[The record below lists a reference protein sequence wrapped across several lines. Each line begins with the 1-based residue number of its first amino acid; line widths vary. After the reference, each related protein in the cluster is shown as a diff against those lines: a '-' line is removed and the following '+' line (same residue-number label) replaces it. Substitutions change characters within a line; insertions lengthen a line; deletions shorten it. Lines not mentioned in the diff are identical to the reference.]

1 MTTALGV
8 TELEVQC
15 DSLLIVS
22 QVDGDYTTKDDRM
35 VAYLNVVIAWKTKFS
50 RCDFKQV
57 PRSKNNHA
65 DSLAALTS
73 VVNFQFRC
81 EITIEH
87 IPKPSIK
94 KPDEEILRIYRSPG
108 WKDPIISFLKKWD
121 ASRRQGRSSKLQHI
135 ATRYVLLGEL
145 LHKESYSNDPY
156 LRCLG
161 AGGSQECDARIY
173 DGDCGNHAEGRS
185 RAHKAINK
193 KVLLTQEVR
202 WR

>member
-35 VAYLNVVIAWKTKFS
+35 VAYLNVVTAWKTKFS

-65 DSLAALTS
+65 DSLGALTS

-94 KPDEEILRIYRSPG
+94 KPDEEILRLYRSPG
-108 WKDPIISFLKKWD
+108 WKDPIISFLKNGPFPEDK
-121 ASRRQGRSSKLQHI
+121 AEAQSYNISPRGMYSLGNFY
-135 ATRYVLLGEL
+135 TRN
-145 LHKESYSNDPY
+145 HTPMI
-156 LRCLG
+156 
-161 AGGSQECDARIY
+161 RI
-173 DGDCGNHAEGRS
+173 
-185 RAHKAINK
+185 
-193 KVLLTQEVR
+193 
-202 WR
+202 